1 MTSSDGEPDDVRLR
15 RNPPPDIEMET
26 VEVEVLDDGRGHA
39 EPSVEAASGDVDII
53 ARLRKAAVQRL
64 KRWALRTA
72 LWGGVLGLFA
82 TEHTWA
88 RVALWIWAPF
98 TVISL
103 VFNLLLLRLAKR
115 GAALQGRV
123 TVSGFGPR

>member
-1 MTSSDGEPDDVRLR
+1 
-15 RNPPPDIEMET
+15 MET
-26 VEVEVLDDGRGHA
+26 VDVEVIDDGRGHA
-39 EPSVEAASGDVDII
+39 EPSPAAAAAGADIM
-53 ARLRKAAVQRL
+53 AQLRETAVRRL

-98 TVISL
+98 AIISL
-103 VFNLLLLRLAKR
+103 VFNLLLFRLAKR
-115 GAALQGRV
+115 GAALQGSF
-123 TVSGFGPR
+123 TIGGMGPR